1 MLKEGEVLKDRYKVT
16 QLIGKGGM
24 SSVYLGTDIK
34 LSNKL

>member
-1 MLKEGEVLKDRYKVT
+1 MLKEGEVLKERYRVT

-24 SSVYLGTDIK
+24 SSVYLATDMK